1 MNDNIEETD
10 EYNSDLKWVR
20 MDELEVGQ
28 FYAISV
34 KSPLTY
40 LLLAKNT
47 GYRGR
52 DEFVATNLVGAAGG
66 RARTAT
72 YYRPEQMALIIP
84 PSEVGGRL
92 ASAARE
98 FGQRPFRGQLQRTHR
113 CRSCD
118 PVLSLKDPYLTEKV
132 HFWVENRFFGHFLT
146 RTKSFVYK

>member
-98 FGQRPFRGQLQRTHR
+98 FGQRPFRGQDYVQ
-113 CRSCD
+113 
-118 PVLSLKDPYLTEKV
+118 LSSDCWPLNIAADSAEATA
-132 HFWVENRFFGHFLT
+132 
-146 RTKSFVYK
+146 